1 MSQRG
6 DTPQPGRADPF
17 FAAYGRPPITLEERA
32 EFEVFWAQCQADWQV
47 EIAEGLG
54 QFAPYEALEDVDTE
68 PFTTAPFRA
77 APVGADPVGTAIYRR
92 EMPDGPPLPAGLDLT
107 EVFAAVPPE
116 HRFDDDLREEF
127 LYAEYLRTTHDT
139 NDEPHHSAPATD
151 DPSADDQ
158 TCTDRTCTDRSGAD
172 QSGTDRSGADQLDP
186 LEGLNPFQRRQAQ
199 FVDRVLYFEKLIGW
213 AQASKAEVLTEAWDY
228 TTNTAETGRPQA
240 GPQHEHDWAATFA
253 AQQGLVAEIA
263 CALRIPGGTASGLL
277 QQSRVLVA
285 ERPDTLTALRTGD
298 ISLRHVRQV
307 LDQLSSV
314 PQPARTDLETV
325 LLPHAKRLTP
335 AQFDGKARK
344 LRERFHP
351 DSITVRRARCLADRG
366 VQFFPDKDG
375 MATLWLRAAGD
386 DLQAVYTR
394 VTDAAISLQGPDEPR
409 TLSQLRADVAVDLLQ
424 QGVTGSGLGAGLTA
438 NVNITV
444 PVLTLMGKSEE
455 PGELEG
461 YGPIDPETAR
471 KLAGT
476 ATSFLR
482 VLTHPHTGIVLDV
495 SAEPFRVPAAL
506 KKYLRLR
513 DGSCRFPG
521 CNRSAGH
528 SDLDHTIDKQFGG
541 PTTATNLHFLSP
553 AHHNL
558 KHFSNWTVT
567 ADPDGTLHWTSPAGK
582 HYATDPATRITP
594 PPQQAPPTPPPPATP
609 PPPVPD
615 PWTSD
620 RAASGSDTTDTDTHP
635 F

>member
-1 MSQRG
+1 MSQSG
-6 DTPQPGRADPF
+6 DTPKPGLVDPF
-17 FAAYGRPPITLEERA
+17 FAAHGYRPSTAEERA
-32 EFEVFWAQCQADWQV
+32 EFEVFWARCQADWRV

-54 QFAPYEALEDVDTE
+54 QFAPYDALEDVDTE
-68 PFTTAPFRA
+68 PFSTDPFLSDL
-77 APVGADPVGTAIYRR
+77 VGPECVGPESYRR
-92 EMPDGPPLPAGLDLT
+92 EMPDGPPIPAGLDLT
-107 EVFAAVPPE
+107 EVFAAVPPAGL
-116 HRFDDDLREEF
+116 FDDDLREEF
-127 LYAEYLRTTHDT
+127 LYAEYLRTEHDSD
-139 NDEPHHSAPATD
+139 NEPGPPLPAD
-151 DPSADDQ
+151 GSPANGSPANGSPANGSRANGSRANGSPANGSPANGSRANGSPAEGSLADDL
-158 TCTDRTCTDRSGAD
+158 S
-172 QSGTDRSGADQLDP
+172 
-186 LEGLNPFQRRQAQ
+186 PFQRHQAQ
-199 FVDRVLYFEKLIGW
+199 FVDRVLFFEKIIGW

-228 TTNTAETGRPQA
+228 TTNTAETGRPLS
-240 GPQHEHDWAATFA
+240 GPGHEHDWDATFA
-253 AQQGLVAEIA
+253 AQQGLVAEMA

-277 QQSRVLVA
+277 QESRQLVV
-285 ERPDTLTALRTGD
+285 ERPDTLTALRTGE
-298 ISLRHVRQV
+298 ISLRHARRV
-307 LDQLSSV
+307 LDQLGSV
-314 PQPARTDLETV
+314 PRPARAELEAV

-335 AQFDGKARK
+335 TQFEGKARK

-351 DSITVRRARCLADRG
+351 DSITVRRAKCLSDRK
-366 VQFFPDKDG
+366 VLFFPDKDG

-541 PTTATNLHFLSP
+541 PTTATNLH
-553 AHHNL
+553 
-558 KHFSNWTVT
+558 
-567 ADPDGTLHWTSPAGK
+567 
-582 HYATDPATRITP
+582 
-594 PPQQAPPTPPPPATP
+594 
-609 PPPVPD
+609 
-615 PWTSD
+615 
-620 RAASGSDTTDTDTHP
+620 
-635 F
+635 

>member
-1 MSQRG
+1 MSQSG
-6 DTPQPGRADPF
+6 DTPQPGRVDPF
-17 FAAYGRPPITLEERA
+17 FAAHGYPPSTPEERA
-32 EFEVFWAQCQADWQV
+32 EFEVFWAQCQADWRC
-47 EIAEGLG
+47 EIAEGFG
-54 QFAPYEALEDVDTE
+54 EFAPYEVT
-68 PFTTAPFRA
+68 
-77 APVGADPVGTAIYRR
+77 DPVVLEAVN
-92 EMPDGPPLPAGLDLT
+92 PASVSPVPVSLAVGRPELIDCPTIPVDLDLT
-107 EVFAAVPPE
+107 EVFGAVPPE
-116 HRFDDDLREEF
+116 NLFDEDLREEF
-127 LYAEYLRTTHDT
+127 LYTNYLADNFLPVDFIPDGCTTDGCT
-139 NDEPHHSAPATD
+139 TD
-151 DPSADDQ
+151 GCTAGERH
-158 TCTDRTCTDRSGAD
+158 TDRAEGDPAD
-172 QSGTDRSGADQLDP
+172 ADPAEADP
-186 LEGLNPFQRRQAQ
+186 DQPGLAPGGPADVLSPFQRHQAQ
-199 FVDRVLYFEKLIGW
+199 FVDRVIYLEKVIAW

-228 TTNTAETGRPQA
+228 TTNSAETGRPQA
-240 GPQHEHDWAATFA
+240 GPQHEHDWDATFA
-253 AQQGLVAEIA
+253 AQQGLVAEMA
-263 CALRIPGGTASGLL
+263 CALRIPAGTASGLL
-277 QQSRVLVA
+277 RESRVLV
-285 ERPDTLTALRTGD
+285 ESRPQTLTALRTGE
-298 ISLRHVRQV
+298 ISLRHVQRLLEQ
-307 LDQLSSV
+307 LDSV
-314 PQPARTDLETV
+314 PQPARAELEAV

-335 AQFDGKARK
+335 AQFDGRARK

-351 DSITVRRARCLADRG
+351 DSITVRRTRCLADRR

-386 DLQAVYTR
+386 DLQSIYTR

-409 TLSQLRADVAVDLLQ
+409 TLSQLRADVAIDLLQ

-444 PVLTLMGKSEE
+444 PVLTLMGQSEE

-471 KLAGT
+471 RLAGT

-495 SAEPFRVPAAL
+495 SSTPFRVPAAL

-513 DGSCRFPG
+513 DGTCRFPG

-558 KHFSNWTVT
+558 KHFSDWKAI
-567 ADPDGTLHWTSPAGK
+567 ADPDGTVHWTSPAGK
-582 HYATDPATRITP
+582 HYATDPATRIRPHLQQTETP
-594 PPQQAPPTPPPPATP
+594 PPAPSPPDEPLS
-609 PPPVPD
+609 D
-615 PWTSD
+615 PWNTA
-620 RAASGSDTTDTDTHP
+620 RNITDPNPQP

>member
-1 MSQRG
+1 MSQSG
-6 DTPQPGRADPF
+6 DTPQPGFVDPF
-17 FAAYGRPPITLEERA
+17 LAAHGYWPSTPEERA
-32 EFEVFWAQCQADWQV
+32 EFDAFWALCQADFRV

-54 QFAPYEALEDVDTE
+54 QFAPYDAVEEID
-68 PFTTAPFRA
+68 TAPVSPDPFL
-77 APVGADPVGTAIYRR
+77 VDPVGPAFYRR
-92 EMPDGPPLPAGLDLT
+92 EMRAGPPLPAGLDLT

-127 LYAEYLRTTHDT
+127 LYTEYLRTEHDS
-139 NDEPHHSAPATD
+139 NDEPGQPIPFDSSPAD
-151 DPSADDQ
+151 SSPGDCSPADVL
-158 TCTDRTCTDRSGAD
+158 S
-172 QSGTDRSGADQLDP
+172 
-186 LEGLNPFQRRQAQ
+186 PFQRHQAQ
-199 FVDRVLYFEKLIGW
+199 FVDRVLYFEKVISW

-228 TTNTAETGRPQA
+228 TTNTAETGRPLS
-240 GPQHEHDWAATFA
+240 GPGHEHDWDATFA
-253 AQQGLVAEIA
+253 AQQGLVAEMA

-277 QQSRVLVA
+277 QESRQLVV
-285 ERPDTLTALRTGD
+285 ERPDTLTALRAGD
-298 ISLRHVRQV
+298 ISLRHARRVIE
-307 LDQLSSV
+307 QLGSV
-314 PQPARTDLETV
+314 PQPARAELEAM
-325 LLPHAKRLTP
+325 LLPHAKRLT
-335 AQFDGKARK
+335 ATQFDGKARK

-351 DSITVRRARCLADRG
+351 DSITVRRSRCLSDRR

-386 DLQAVYTR
+386 DLQGIYTR
-394 VTDAAISLQGPDEPR
+394 VTDAALSLQGPDEPR
-409 TLSQLRADVAVDLLQ
+409 TLSQLRADVAIDLLA

-444 PVLTLMGKSEE
+444 PVLTLLGKSEE

-471 KLAGT
+471 RLAGT

-482 VLTHPHTGIVLDV
+482 ILTHPHTGIVLDV
-495 SAEPFRVPAAL
+495 SATPFRVPASL

-513 DGSCRFPG
+513 DGTCRFPG

-558 KHFSNWTVT
+558 KHFSDWKVT

-582 HYATDPATRITP
+582 HYATDPATRISP
-594 PPQQAPPTPPPPATP
+594 HLQQTAPPATAPPPAAP
-609 PPPVPD
+609 SPEPN
-615 PWTSD
+615 PWTS
-620 RAASGSDTTDTDTHP
+620 AWDTDKAGNPDPHP

>member
-1 MSQRG
+1 MS
-6 DTPQPGRADPF
+6 
-17 FAAYGRPPITLEERA
+17 
-32 EFEVFWAQCQADWQV
+32 
-47 EIAEGLG
+47 
-54 QFAPYEALEDVDTE
+54 
-68 PFTTAPFRA
+68 
-77 APVGADPVGTAIYRR
+77 
-92 EMPDGPPLPAGLDLT
+92 
-107 EVFAAVPPE
+107 
-116 HRFDDDLREEF
+116 
-127 LYAEYLRTTHDT
+127 
-139 NDEPHHSAPATD
+139 
-151 DPSADDQ
+151 
-158 TCTDRTCTDRSGAD
+158 
-172 QSGTDRSGADQLDP
+172 
-186 LEGLNPFQRRQAQ
+186 PFQRHQAQ
-199 FVDRVLYFEKLIGW
+199 FVDRVLFFEKIIGW

-228 TTNTAETGRPQA
+228 TTNTAETGRPLS
-240 GPQHEHDWAATFA
+240 GPGHEHDWDATFA
-253 AQQGLVAEIA
+253 AQQGLVAEMA

-277 QQSRVLVA
+277 QESRQLVV
-285 ERPDTLTALRTGD
+285 ERPDTLTALRTGE
-298 ISLRHVRQV
+298 ISLRHARRV
-307 LDQLSSV
+307 LDQLGSV
-314 PQPARTDLETV
+314 PRPARAELEAV

-335 AQFDGKARK
+335 TQFEGKARK

-351 DSITVRRARCLADRG
+351 DSITVRRAKCLSDRK
-366 VQFFPDKDG
+366 VLFFPDKDG

-558 KHFSNWTVT
+558 KHFSEWKVV
-567 ADPDGTLHWTSPAGK
+567 ADPDGTLNWTSPAGK
-582 HYATDPATRITP
+582 HYATDPATRISP
-594 PPQQAPPTPPPPATP
+594 LLQQTAPAPPPPTAPAP
-609 PPPVPD
+609 PPPNLWTSVWNTDNSGDPD
-615 PWTSD
+615 PQ
-620 RAASGSDTTDTDTHP
+620 P